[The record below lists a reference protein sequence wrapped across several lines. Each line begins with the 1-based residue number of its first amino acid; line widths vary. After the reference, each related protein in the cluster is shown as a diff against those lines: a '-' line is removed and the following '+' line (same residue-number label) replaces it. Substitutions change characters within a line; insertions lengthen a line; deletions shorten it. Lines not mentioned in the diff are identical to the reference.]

1 MKQNA
6 SALPAAVVHEVRDHC
21 LCFATQRA
29 ARLLARRF
37 DEVFLPLGINN
48 GQYSLMV
55 ALSSPRAWRIGALA
69 DFLAMDRTTL
79 TAALAT
85 LVRRKLIKLTADAHD
100 KRATRPVL
108 TKAGERIVVRAAP
121 LWRAEHRRLDH
132 AMGGS
137 VAKDLRAGLGLLSGT
152 SVN

>member
-1 MKQNA
+1 M
-6 SALPAAVVHEVRDHC
+6 VHEVRDRC

-55 ALSSPRAWRIGALA
+55 ALSSTRAWRIGALA
-69 DFLAMDRTTL
+69 EFLAMDRTTL

-85 LVRRKLIKLTADAHD
+85 LVRRKFIKLLPDAQD
-100 KRATRPVL
+100 KRVTRPVL
-108 TKAGERIVVRAAP
+108 TKAGERIVLRAAP
-121 LWRAEHRRLDH
+121 LWRAEHQRLDQTL
-132 AMGGS
+132 GGS
-137 VAKDLRAGLGLLSGT
+137 VAKDLRSELGLLGGAPLS
-152 SVN
+152 